1 MGRILS
7 IIVVILVI
15 STQIYA
21 QKCRKNKKKCRNEEP
36 LVLNV
41 SQLEPG
47 HKAQCPGQ
55 SNVAGTINK
64 IC

>member
-1 MGRILS
+1 MVRIIS
-7 IIVVILVI
+7 ISVVILVFF
-15 STQIYA
+15 SQILA
-21 QKCRKNKKKCRNEEP
+21 EKCRKNKKKCRNEEP

-55 SNVAGTINK
+55 RIILAENNR
-64 IC
+64 